1 MASTAS
7 PIGLQVINDVTGQVR
22 PLTIP
27 NGITS
32 GYNTNIFYGAAV
44 KINPTYGTLEAVTA
58 TTDKIY
64 GVFMGCFY
72 TPTGGDPRPSPFWPA
87 SATFATASGTNN
99 ALEVM
104 YAQIIPA
111 WVPGTRFRIQ
121 ADGTVAQLLLGSQFN
136 LSNFTTGN
144 TITGLSSCTAA
155 YAGVAA
161 SSQGQLVLE
170 EFYPGINSEVGDA
183 YTDLIVSIAYPQIVG
198 GYQTSIG

>member
-1 MASTAS
+1 MASTSS
-7 PIGLQVINDVTGQVR
+7 PYGLQVINDQTGQVR

-32 GYNTNIFYGAAV
+32 GYASNIFYGSAV

-58 TTDKIY
+58 NTDKIC
-64 GVFMGCFY
+64 GVFLGCFY
-72 TPTGGDPRPSPFWPA
+72 TPTGGDPRPSPFWPTGM
-87 SATFATASGTNN
+87 TFACAAGTNN

-111 WVPGTRFRIQ
+111 WTPGTRFRIQ
-121 ADGTVAQLLLGSQFN
+121 ADGTVAQPLLGSQFN
-136 LSNFTTGN
+136 LSNFVAGN
-144 TITGLSSCTAA
+144 TVTGLSNCTAA

-170 EFYPGINSEVGDA
+170 EFYPGIYSAVGDA
-183 YTDLIVSIAYPQIVG
+183 YTDLIVSVAYPQIVS